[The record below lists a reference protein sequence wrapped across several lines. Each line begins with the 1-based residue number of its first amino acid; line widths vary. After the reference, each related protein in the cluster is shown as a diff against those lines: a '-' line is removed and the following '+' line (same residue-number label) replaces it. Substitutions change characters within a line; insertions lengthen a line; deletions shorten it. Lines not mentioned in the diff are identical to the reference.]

1 MKSIKFLTPISR
13 FNVTNS
19 IVNYMKYATFA
30 VMTISASFLSAQDK
44 YIAVK
49 ATADTLLLGNICEIT
64 FSAYNISS
72 KFEAPDFSEVPVIS
86 GPNVASNMQFVNGH
100 MTQSQSYTYVVK
112 PEETGVFFIGA
123 AYFTSQDTTYETPP
137 FEMIVV
143 PNPGQ
148 KKQDLKK
155 SKVIYRSDIELQQKP
170 DTPVGKKRKK
180 IKL

>member
-1 MKSIKFLTPISR
+1 MNPIRFLTPITRLNKTMS
-13 FNVTNS
+13 FGSYVKYLAFIS
-19 IVNYMKYATFA
+19 LIVFT
-30 VMTISASFLSAQDK
+30 SFVSAQDK
-44 YIAVK
+44 YISVK
-49 ATADTLLLGNICEIT
+49 VTADTLLLGNICEIT
-64 FSAYNISS
+64 FSAYNFGS

-86 GPNVASNMQFVNGH
+86 GPNVASNMQFINGH

-123 AYFTSQDTTYETPP
+123 AYFESQDTTYETPP
-137 FEMIVV
+137 FEMIVI

-148 KKQDLKK
+148 KKQDIKK

-170 DTPVGKKRKK
+170 DIPVGKKRKK